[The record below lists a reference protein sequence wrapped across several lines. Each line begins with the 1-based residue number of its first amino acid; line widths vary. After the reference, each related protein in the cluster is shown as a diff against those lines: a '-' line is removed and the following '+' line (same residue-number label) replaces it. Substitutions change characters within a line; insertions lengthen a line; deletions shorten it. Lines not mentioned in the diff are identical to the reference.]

1 MTTGGAAL
9 RGGLLGARSAARS
22 ALGGRG
28 GGNLA
33 RPSPPFPPPVGKAG
47 FEVWVFSKGGLV
59 CIATCRSV
67 RTVGSHHPVVHAH
80 HVRGGTLTLGCV
92 RV

>member
-28 GGNLA
+28 IGVFFNTRKGQFQYEISSYIIIYHVA
-33 RPSPPFPPPVGKAG
+33 IIIYHCVSSPV
-47 FEVWVFSKGGLV
+47 S
-59 CIATCRSV
+59 
-67 RTVGSHHPVVHAH
+67 
-80 HVRGGTLTLGCV
+80 
-92 RV
+92 